1 MSLRA
6 ALLGLALFSLQTAAE
21 QRVVSLAPFLTD
33 LLVQLEAT
41 EQLVGVFDDP
51 SLPASLEALPRV
63 GGYHDL
69 ALEPII
75 AQRPD
80 LVLAWTSGNPPGLL
94 ARLERLG
101 IEVHRYDPQRLEDI
115 EQTLLDVGRLVGADA
130 RAAELAGD
138 YRAAL
143 ANVGRPLNTASP
155 SVFVQ
160 VWDDPL
166 YTLSDTQLVGDALRH
181 CGARN
186 VFGDLRLLA
195 PQVGRENVIAANPDI
210 ILILADERGQATGWL
225 NRWRRFPQIAAVRDR
240 RLYILDSQQLARATP
255 GIIDGVVRLC
265 QLVASDPERAAE
277 PRE

>member
-6 ALLGLALFSLQTAAE
+6 ALLGLALLSLQAAAE

-33 LLVQLEAT
+33 LLVQLDAT

-51 SLPASLEALPRV
+51 SLPASLDALPRV

-69 ALEPII
+69 ALEPVV
-75 AQRPD
+75 ALRPD

-94 ARLERLG
+94 TRLERLG
-101 IEVHRYDPQRLEDI
+101 IEVRRYDPQRLADI
-115 EQTLLDVGRLVGADA
+115 EQTLLDVGHVMGADV
-130 RAAELAGD
+130 RAAELAD
-138 YRAAL
+138 EYRAAL
-143 ANVGRPLNTASP
+143 ADLGRPLNAAAP

-186 VFGDLRLLA
+186 VFGNLRLLA

-210 ILILADERGQATGWL
+210 ILILADERGQAGAWL
-225 NRWRRFPQIAAVRDR
+225 DRWRRFPQIAAVRHH
-240 RLYILDSQQLARATP
+240 RLYVLDSQHLARATP
-255 GIIDGVVRLC
+255 GIIDGVARLC
-265 QLVASDPERAAE
+265 HLVASDPQGPAE